1 MMEIFILLLVIVV
14 FIVVKQKYNKLYQ
27 GKTMSANGVKTDKVY
42 SGIFP
47 KSGESIQGL
56 KSRKKSKDQVGKGI
70 VGKW

>member
-1 MMEIFILLLVIVV
+1 MMEIIILLLIIVA
-14 FIVVKQKYNKLYQ
+14 FLMIKQKYNKLYQ
-27 GKTMSANGVKTDKVY
+27 GRTISANGVKTDKIY

-56 KSRKKSKDQVGKGI
+56 KSRKKSNDQVGKGI